1 MLYKNRCKCFLF
13 CFFVVVNGVA
23 SGQEN
28 IDFSYGYLP
37 NWDLYLGDGN
47 SEPNIET
54 TDFVLNSEL
63 VEGRHSVNTINRF
76 DANTD
81 GQLKYMPEGEL
92 YSTRIGN
99 SSNDGSQSEK
109 LVYTFVVD
117 ASNHQGSLYYKYAV
131 VHQHPQN
138 YTPDLKPTFKIQT
151 FLNDVL
157 LETYTSVDDLE
168 FNVNQSS
175 GSVPIMW
182 KDWTSVSYDL
192 SAYNIDDEIRLEFEN
207 YDCATGKYFGYAYLV
222 AGYDEVDLS
231 VADEP
236 NDEGCTDSTACN
248 YNETSTNDAANN
260 LCVYPKG
267 CETCSGATDGTG
279 YLIDNDVDDDG
290 FCDDDEV
297 VGCLDMVACNFNVFA
312 TDMDDSSCVYAK
324 GCESCSG
331 AKNGTGYL
339 IDNDVDDDGVCD
351 GDEVPGCI
359 DVLACNFNSMGTD
372 SANESCVYPK
382 VCESCSGATDGT
394 GYLIDND
401 VDDNGVCDGDEVPG
415 CTDVLAC
422 NFNSLGTDTDN
433 RSCVYV
439 KGCESCSGATDGT
452 GYIIDNDANDDGICD
467 TVAFVACIDVVA
479 CNYNHQAHRDY
490 IQGNL
495 VNDSSNDFCLYAG
508 SCDLCSGVTDGT
520 GYVIDNDADDDGVCD
535 KDEVAGCTDVAACN
549 FNVLATDLDEF
560 CIYPRECDVC
570 SGATDGTGFI
580 IGNDTDHDGICNY
593 DEVAGCTDALAC
605 NFNVLAT
612 DDLDKFCIYA
622 NECDQ
627 CSGENDGTG
636 SVIDNDVD
644 KDGICDEDEL
654 AECIDVV
661 ACNYNH
667 QVHKE
672 YVQTKSTAYTD
683 NGFCIYAAKC
693 DDCSGDLDGTGFVI
707 DNDADDDGVCD
718 KDEVIGCTD
727 AMACN
732 YDSKPST
739 DTDMNLCTYP
749 NKLCESCSGA
759 NDGTGS
765 VLRNDVD
772 ADGVCDKDEVIGCTD
787 AVACNY
793 DSRPTTDMSN
803 ELCIYANECDQCS
816 GENDGSGFIVNN
828 DSDSDGVCDKDEVIG
843 CTDVTACNYDAKP
856 TTDTDNN
863 LCIYSMNLFTIER
876 YYETDSALSIID
888 NRPDNDCVCHLQD
901 VLLSAVFFDL
911 NSKEI
916 THVNDKKLA
925 IIAFYLKSNP
935 TYKLRAIGYA
945 DVTSNSY
952 YNYNLALDRA
962 KVVVDVLSKKY
973 GVNRCRLKVE
983 SRGEKY
989 PLLILKNGDKS
1000 SKMNRRVQFSI
1011 EMDSSSL

>member
-1 MLYKNRCKCFLF
+1 MLCKNRYKCFLF
-13 CFFVVVNGVA
+13 CLFVVVNGVA
-23 SGQEN
+23 SGQED

-37 NWDLYLGDGN
+37 NWDLYLGDSN
-47 SEPNIET
+47 SEPSIET

-63 VEGRHSVNTINRF
+63 FEGRHSVNTINRF

-81 GQLKYMPEGEL
+81 GQLKCMPEGEL
-92 YSTRIGN
+92 YSTRLGN
-99 SSNDGSQSEK
+99 SSSSNGSQSEK

-290 FCDDDEV
+290 FCDHDEV
-297 VGCLDMVACNFNVFA
+297 VGCLNMVACNFNVFA

-339 IDNDVDDDGVCD
+339 IDNDVDDDGVCG

-372 SANESCVYPK
+372 SANESCIYPK

-439 KGCESCSGATDGT
+439 KGCESCSG
-452 GYIIDNDANDDGICD
+452 
-467 TVAFVACIDVVA
+467 
-479 CNYNHQAHRDY
+479 
-490 IQGNL
+490 
-495 VNDSSNDFCLYAG
+495 
-508 SCDLCSGVTDGT
+508 
-520 GYVIDNDADDDGVCD
+520 
-535 KDEVAGCTDVAACN
+535 
-549 FNVLATDLDEF
+549 
-560 CIYPRECDVC
+560 
-570 SGATDGTGFI
+570 
-580 IGNDTDHDGICNY
+580 
-593 DEVAGCTDALAC
+593 
-605 NFNVLAT
+605 
-612 DDLDKFCIYA
+612 
-622 NECDQ
+622 
-627 CSGENDGTG
+627 
-636 SVIDNDVD
+636 
-644 KDGICDEDEL
+644 
-654 AECIDVV
+654 
-661 ACNYNH
+661 
-667 QVHKE
+667 
-672 YVQTKSTAYTD
+672 
-683 NGFCIYAAKC
+683 
-693 DDCSGDLDGTGFVI
+693 DLDGTGFVI
-707 DNDADDDGVCD
+707 DNDTDDDGVCD

-765 VLRNDVD
+765 VLRNDTD
-772 ADGVCDKDEVIGCTD
+772 DDGVCDKDEVIGCTD

-803 ELCIYANECDQCS
+803 DLCIYPNECDQCS

-843 CTDVTACNYDAKP
+843 CTDATACNYDAKP

-863 LCIYSMNLFTIER
+863 LCIYSMNLFTVER

-901 VLLSAVFFDL
+901 VLL
-911 NSKEI
+911 
-916 THVNDKKLA
+916 
-925 IIAFYLKSNP
+925 
-935 TYKLRAIGYA
+935 
-945 DVTSNSY
+945 
-952 YNYNLALDRA
+952 
-962 KVVVDVLSKKY
+962 
-973 GVNRCRLKVE
+973 
-983 SRGEKY
+983 
-989 PLLILKNGDKS
+989 
-1000 SKMNRRVQFSI
+1000 
-1011 EMDSSSL
+1011 